1 METCLRSRSCAHEIE
16 AVARTKLQL
25 QEGCDRGGNPPASS
39 TALREGGQIN
49 HCVVALKVSPGRPHD
64 PPDNVP
70 PL

>member
-39 TALREGGQIN
+39 TAPGKEGRSIT
-49 HCVVALKVSPGRPHD
+49 VL
-64 PPDNVP
+64 
-70 PL
+70 